1 MRGCFNSVIA
11 SLILADDNLQEGC
24 HEIPRKFGT
33 GQICVCD
40 SNLCNSATSLRMDLI
55 PSKFSIFGI
64 VKYDSLHRL
73 YFAGSIFVV
82 FMQRIILN
90 ITWIQSEEFLR
101 PTFEILLRQ
110 NYTRSAHSLSHDQ

>member
-40 SNLCNSATSLRMDLI
+40 SNLCNSATSLKMGAI

-64 VKYDSLHRL
+64 VKHDSLQRL
-73 YFAGSIFVV
+73 YFAGFIFIA
-82 FMQRIILN
+82 FMQRIILK
-90 ITWIQSEEFLR
+90 ITWIQSEAFLR
-101 PTFEILLRQ
+101 PTFELILRQ
-110 NYTRSAHSLSHDQ
+110 NYTKSVHSFSHDQ